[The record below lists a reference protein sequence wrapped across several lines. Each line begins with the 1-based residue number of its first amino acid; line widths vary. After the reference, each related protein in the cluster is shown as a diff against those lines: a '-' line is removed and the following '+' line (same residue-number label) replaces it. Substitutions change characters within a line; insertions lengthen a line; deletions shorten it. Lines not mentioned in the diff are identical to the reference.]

1 MEQNMT
7 VEQVL
12 IETKRLLEG
21 VMLPVG
27 FGEAYEKIRGAI
39 ANIQLCID
47 AHAKVREAKERE
59 AEQDKPESMIK
70 ENSDCKSHSD

>member
-12 IETKRLLEG
+12 IETKLVLEG

-27 FGEAYEKIRGAI
+27 LGEAYEKISGAI

-59 AEQDKPESMIK
+59 AEQNKPEVMING
-70 ENSDCKSHSD
+70 NSDCESHSD